1 MATRTKDFNVTRDPS
16 VISKQLVYTDS
27 NENGSLNIPA
37 DYFGSKEELDS
48 KFVTFYYNLGNDE
61 FPDSTYEEVERQFF
75 QRQKGLRLKTF
86 VAAESVFLYGVMHWN
101 GSQITFSEVIHG
113 ELIEATIDQYS
124 NKWVLTRR
132 NVAFKSELNAEATAR
147 ENADNTLVNKIDD
160 VSETLGGNI
169 TTLSGAI
176 ATEKNR
182 AEAQENVIRESIIE
196 AVNNL
201 GSSIEAVDTKVD
213 TLETKVNGKLESVA
227 HDSTLQ
233 GDGTADN
240 PLKVVGGGIEE
251 APDDGKQYAR
261 KSKSW
266 SEVQGGVSSWNDI
279 EDKPIEFPPT
289 GHNHSV
295 DDITDFPAIPTKTSD
310 LQNDSG
316 FIDTATFTA
325 IYNTT
330 PFADIEQ
337 AIADGYCVKCD
348 VSGYTYELVHV
359 LSDKITF
366 ALTNN
371 VNGSIA
377 QETVWV
383 TSDNEWDG
391 EAVNLAN
398 ASDVTTALNGKADKT
413 YVDDMLGNVEA
424 LLAAL

>member
-61 FPDSTYEEVERQFF
+61 FPDSTYEEVERQYS

-113 ELIEATIDQYS
+113 ELIEATIDRYS

-132 NVAFKSELNAEATAR
+132 NVAFKSELNDEATER
-147 ENADNTLVNKIDD
+147 NEADANIESLV
-160 VSETLGGNI
+160 
-169 TTLSGAI
+169 
-176 ATEKNR
+176 
-182 AEAQENVIRESIIE
+182 RESVERLEQKDAEIE
-196 AVNNL
+196 
-201 GSSIEAVDTKVD
+201 
-213 TLETKVNGKLESVA
+213 ETVNGKLESVA

-348 VSGYTYELVHV
+348 ASGYTYELVQA